1 MTESIVPLLPADP
14 VRIRE
19 LGPGE
24 YDVLDAVF
32 DGLSPISRY
41 RRFHGAVPR
50 MAPFMRARLG
60 AVDGHSHIAV
70 AAFAAG
76 DPVGIARLIALGG
89 GRAELAVE
97 VVDAWQGMGIGT
109 RLVRAVVERGR
120 AAGHAEIGAE
130 VLAENVAMRLLLAS
144 VFPELAAVDDGPE
157 ITYTAAVPQARR
169 PAC

>member
-1 MTESIVPLLPADP
+1 
-14 VRIRE
+14 
-19 LGPGE
+19 
-24 YDVLDAVF
+24 
-32 DGLSPISRY
+32 
-41 RRFHGAVPR
+41 

-76 DPVGIARLIALGG
+76 DPVGIARLIAIGE

-97 VVDAWQGMGIGT
+97 VVDAWQGRGIGT
-109 RLVRAVVERGR
+109 RLVRAVVEHGR
-120 AAGHAEIGAE
+120 VAGLAEIVAD

-144 VFPELAAVDDGPE
+144 VFPDVSAAADGPE
-157 ITYTAAVPQARR
+157 ITYAASVPTAHR